1 MVNNNFDNNFGGGGG
16 SGGSNFGGG
25 GSGGS
30 GGSNFGGGG
39 SNFGGG
45 GSGSNF
51 GGGGS
56 NFGGGG
62 SNFGGGGS
70 GGSGGSNFGGGN
82 DNFSSGGGGGGGGGG
97 RGGEGGSDYINYANL
112 LKNNFD
118 GTSLDNLQVPSALK
132 VQNNN
137 NKNMSTE
144 LGNKLKKIN
153 INDNEGD
160 FGDSDNDNDNDND
173 NEDDI
178 ISLIKDN
185 IVSDNKIV
193 KSVTNEIIKKNK
205 KANKKIINIDGST
218 TKPIPSILNRY
229 FNVKEFALLFFIYF
243 FLSQDMIKD
252 GFSTYFTSLNPDEYG
267 RVGAKGVIIYGL
279 ILTTLFMVLKYYL
292 L

>member
-16 SGGSNFGGG
+16 NFSGGGGSNF
-25 GSGGS
+25 GGS
-30 GGSNFGGGG
+30 GGSNFGGR
-39 SNFGGG
+39 
-45 GSGSNF
+45 
-51 GGGGS
+51 
-56 NFGGGG
+56 
-62 SNFGGGGS
+62 
-70 GGSGGSNFGGGN
+70 GGN
-82 DNFSSGGGGGGGGGG
+82 DNFSGGSNEGS
-97 RGGEGGSDYINYANL
+97 RGGKGGSSEGGKGGSDYINYANL

-118 GTSLDNLQVPSALK
+118 GTSLDNLQV
-132 VQNNN
+132 QN
-137 NKNMSTE
+137 NKNMSNE

-153 INDNEGD
+153 ININDTEGD
-160 FGDSDNDNDNDND
+160 FGDNDNED
-173 NEDDI
+173 EDDI

-205 KANKKIINIDGST
+205 KANKKIINNDGST
-218 TKPIPSILNRY
+218 SKPIPSILNRY

-292 L
+292 I

>member
-16 SGGSNFGGG
+16 SNFG
-25 GSGGS
+25 
-30 GGSNFGGGG
+30 GGGG

-45 GSGSNF
+45 GGGNF
-51 GGGGS
+51 GGGGGS

-62 SNFGGGGS
+62 GGNFGGGG
-70 GGSGGSNFGGGN
+70 GRGGN
-82 DNFSSGGGGGGGGGG
+82 DNFSSGGSGGRGSEGG
-97 RGGEGGSDYINYANL
+97 RGGEGGGDYINYANL

-160 FGDSDNDNDNDND
+160 FGDND

-205 KANKKIINIDGST
+205 KANKKIINNDDST
-218 TKPIPSILNRY
+218 SKPIPSILNRY